1 MPTITQTEYR
11 KLVQR
16 QERVE
21 KELHTIKEAVRR
33 ETEEYINPLM
43 AKRWER
49 ISNNLDGGKGRVF
62 SSVEKMNQWLKNL

>member
-21 KELHTIKEAVRR
+21 KELHTLKEVVRR
-33 ETEEYINPLM
+33 ETEEYINPSTI
-43 AKRWER
+43 KRWER
-49 ISNNLDGGKGRVF
+49 ISRDLDNGKGRAF
-62 SSVEKMNQWLKNL
+62 SSVTKMNQWLKNF

>member
-21 KELHTIKEAVRR
+21 KELHTLREAVRQ
-33 ETEEYINPLM
+33 ETEEYINPL
-43 AKRWER
+43 AIKRWEY
-49 ISNNLDGGKGRVF
+49 ISHDLDTGKGRAF
-62 SSVEKMNQWLKNL
+62 SSAKKMSQWLKNL